1 MIHRRDEFRG
11 AQATIDKVHQLA
23 KDGKINLFTQYQMAS
38 VKGDKNL
45 ESIDIKHDNNEIKNL
60 KTDYVLGFFGLIM
73 QLGPIANW
81 GLNIDKKTIEVDT
94 EKFETN
100 QKGIYAVGDIC
111 NYPGKLKLILS
122 GFHEGAL
129 AARACFKLARPNEK
143 YRFEFTTSSKTIKE
157 RLGVKKV
164 IELYSANTPNGKKIS
179 IMLEEIGYEYKVIN
193 IDLNKGDQFKPE
205 FKKISPFSKIPVII
219 DQDNNKNIF
228 ESGAILMYLAEQS
241 GKFYDTKDRL
251 EINQWL
257 MAQMGYVGPML
268 GQHHQFHHY
277 NPGKSQFGEERYFK
291 ISKRIYEELDE
302 RLSKSRFLAGEN
314 YTIADIG
321 TFPWIARHEWHDIGL
336 KNYKNLTRWYVEIS
350 EREAVKKGFKFMNK
364 DEVPPKP

>member
-1 MIHRRDEFRG
+1 M
-11 AQATIDKVHQLA
+11 
-23 KDGKINLFTQYQMAS
+23 
-38 VKGDKNL
+38 
-45 ESIDIKHDNNEIKNL
+45 
-60 KTDYVLGFFGLIM
+60 
-73 QLGPIANW
+73 
-81 GLNIDKKTIEVDT
+81 
-94 EKFETN
+94 
-100 QKGIYAVGDIC
+100 
-111 NYPGKLKLILS
+111 
-122 GFHEGAL
+122 
-129 AARACFKLARPNEK
+129 
-143 YRFEFTTSSKTIKE
+143 
-157 RLGVKKV
+157 

-205 FKKISPFSKIPVII
+205 FKKISPLSKIPVII

-228 ESGAILMYLAEQS
+228 ESGAILIYLAEQS

-302 RLSKSRFLAGEN
+302 RLSQSRFLAGEN

-336 KNYKNLTRWYVEIS
+336 KNFKNLTRWYVEIS

>member
-1 MIHRRDEFRG
+1 
-11 AQATIDKVHQLA
+11 
-23 KDGKINLFTQYQMAS
+23 
-38 VKGDKNL
+38 
-45 ESIDIKHDNNEIKNL
+45 
-60 KTDYVLGFFGLIM
+60 
-73 QLGPIANW
+73 
-81 GLNIDKKTIEVDT
+81 
-94 EKFETN
+94 
-100 QKGIYAVGDIC
+100 
-111 NYPGKLKLILS
+111 
-122 GFHEGAL
+122 
-129 AARACFKLARPNEK
+129 
-143 YRFEFTTSSKTIKE
+143 
-157 RLGVKKV
+157 
-164 IELYSANTPNGKKIS
+164 
-179 IMLEEIGYEYKVIN
+179 MLEEIGYEYKVVN

-219 DQDNNKNIF
+219 DQDNNKSIF

-291 ISKRIYEELDE
+291 ISKRIYEELDG
-302 RLSKSRFLAGEN
+302 RLSQSRFLAGEN

-350 EREAVKKGFKFMNK
+350 EREAVKKGFKFMNN